1 MRRGKPPA
9 LPRRRCEA
17 AIARCRGTRSDYT
30 GDYNRNY
37 LTGGVP
43 RASTRTP
50 RGNGGYYRE
59 EQEHAGPQ
67 KQQTLDPRKTAR
79 APAVESPPLPNAR
92 EPIRDPIPVETKVE
106 RCPGQ
111 YA

>member
-50 RGNGGYYRE
+50 RGNGRYYRE
-59 EQEHAGPQ
+59 EQDHAGTQ
-67 KQQTLDPRKTAR
+67 KQRTVDTRKTAR
-79 APAVESPPLPNAR
+79 GPAVGS
-92 EPIRDPIPVETKVE
+92 PIRSPMHGGTIRDRDRKSVAEGKS
-106 RCPGQ
+106 
-111 YA
+111 

>member
-43 RASTRTP
+43 RASTQTP
-50 RGNGGYYRE
+50 RGNGRYYRE
-59 EQEHAGPQ
+59 EQDHAGTQ
-67 KQQTLDPRKTAR
+67 KQRTVDTRKTAR
-79 APAVESPPLPNAR
+79 GPAVGSRIRSPMHGGT
-92 EPIRDPIPVETKVE
+92 IRGHIPVATNVD
-106 RCPGQ
+106 
-111 YA
+111 